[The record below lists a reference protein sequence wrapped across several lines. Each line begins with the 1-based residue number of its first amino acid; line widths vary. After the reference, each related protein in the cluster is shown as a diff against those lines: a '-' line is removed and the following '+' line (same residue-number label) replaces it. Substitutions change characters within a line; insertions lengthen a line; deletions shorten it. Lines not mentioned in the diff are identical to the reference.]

1 MSANPDLLRGTL
13 DTVLLDVV
21 GSGVTYGYEIAAA
34 VRTRSSGALVTQE
47 GTLYPALHRLEKRG
61 LLKSRWGV
69 SPQGRRRKHYE
80 LTAKGRRHLETSRR
94 EFASFVKTVGR
105 MLGIAHAQPVVD

>member
-1 MSANPDLLRGTL
+1 MSTNPELLRGTL

-21 GSGVTYGYEIAAA
+21 ADGKTYGYEIAAEVKA
-34 VRTRSSGALVTQE
+34 RSQGQLIAQE

-61 LLKSRWGV
+61 LLKARWGV

-80 LTAKGRRHLETSRR
+80 LTAKGRRQLETSRQ
-94 EFASFVKTVGR
+94 EFASFVKVVGR
-105 MLGIAHAQPVVD
+105 MLGIAHVKPVVD